1 MAFRPDVTFWPDLAF
16 GPDMAIWTKI
26 DFQPEMVFQQKW
38 LYDHKY
44 FCQISNGLLARNVF
58 LLNFIFSLENF
69 LTIIILSNK
78 TALLLKVLKGLARL

>member
-1 MAFRPDVTFWPDLAF
+1 MAFRPDLAF

-44 FCQISNGLLARNVF
+44 FCQISNGFLARNVF
-58 LLNFIFSLENF
+58 LLNLTFSQENF
-69 LTIIILSNK
+69 ITINILSNK
-78 TALLLKVLKGLARL
+78 TALILKVLKDLARL